1 MVIIRKDTD
10 KKDERRMGKE
20 QETGEKE
27 CGNLLDE
34 ERKQG
39 SNCDRTGL

>member
-1 MVIIRKDTD
+1 
-10 KKDERRMGKE
+10 MGKE

-27 CGNLLDE
+27 CENLLDE

>member
-1 MVIIRKDTD
+1 
-10 KKDERRMGKE
+10 MGKE

-39 SNCDRTGL
+39 ANRDRTGL

>member
-1 MVIIRKDTD
+1 MVKIRKDTD
-10 KKDERRMGKE
+10 KKDARRMGKE
-20 QETGEKE
+20 QETGEKG
-27 CGNLLDE
+27 CGNLLNE